1 MSPSTGLIFSH
12 NELHL
17 MQTDDDKQWSWQEV
31 ALMLTSD
38 SSGKPTAGDEVTKG
52 LIYQHCHC

>member
-1 MSPSTGLIFSH
+1 MSLSTDLIFSH

-17 MQTDDDKQWSWQEV
+17 MQTDDDKRWSWEEA

-38 SSGKPTAGDEVTKG
+38 LFGKPTADDETTEG